1 MSVRT
6 DDKVRVVPLD
16 SGVYAVHIETPVG
29 RMRIGQVR
37 SKDAIDSWVW
47 QHRDGERSSP
57 VIPSL
62 GNAVHALAEY
72 HRTFKMQS
80 PAPPVRRLLFG

>member
-6 DDKVRVVPLD
+6 DDKLRVVPLD
-16 SGVYAVHIETPVG
+16 SGVYAVHMETRIG
-29 RMRIGQVR
+29 RVRIGQVR

-57 VIPSL
+57 VIASL
-62 GNAVHALAEY
+62 GDAVQALAEY
-72 HRTFKMQS
+72 HRTFKTQAS
-80 PAPPVRRLLFG
+80 ALPVRRLLFG